1 MATVIERLKEKK
13 DELNKRLS
21 GQYQGGS
28 QRRESIQY
36 RIKKIEELILVYQST
51 PDLINLKEA
60 EETLNQQIG
69 FAEWKKEILENLE
82 IEQFCKQHNV
92 RREPKIL
99 CLAGPPGTGKTTF
112 AYLLA
117 QVLKKKLF
125 SISLGGL
132 VENSFLMGASE
143 SSGGTEMG
151 QLARALIEAKAPS
164 PVILLEEI
172 DKVGSFKPF
181 IRDCLITLLDPVQN
195 QKVLDYYLGIE
206 LDLSQ
211 VIFIVTAND

>member
-1 MATVIERLKEKK
+1 M
-13 DELNKRLS
+13 
-21 GQYQGGS
+21 
-28 QRRESIQY
+28 
-36 RIKKIEELILVYQST
+36 
-51 PDLINLKEA
+51 
-60 EETLNQQIG
+60 
-69 FAEWKKEILENLE
+69 
-82 IEQFCKQHNV
+82 
-92 RREPKIL
+92 
-99 CLAGPPGTGKTTF
+99 
-112 AYLLA
+112 
-117 QVLKKKLF
+117 
-125 SISLGGL
+125 
-132 VENSFLMGASE
+132 ENSFLMGASE

-151 QLARALIEAKAPS
+151 QLARTLIEAKAPS